1 MLGEK
6 NLYAYCDDNPIT
18 RVDGDGQCWNIVVGA
33 VIGAAVNVITGG
45 IAATVTGQKYSGWDI
60 LCAATAGAV
69 AGAGG
74 DRGIIK
80 ALIGGAISAGYT
92 AGCSYQRGDSL
103 LKTALN
109 AGTAFLATVFISNV
123 TGFASIPEH
132 SQNLITGV
140 WGTTFGLSGNLT
152 AAGVSAGISM
162 SNMSENKT
170 INQPIS
176 ASHISVSIPKNAIGQ
191 SRTFNGKNKVYS
203 TSFIYKASNGKV
215 VYKKR
220 KNYYPRNARTV

>member
-6 NLYAYCDDNPIT
+6 NLYAYCDDNPIM
-18 RVDGDGQCWNIVVGA
+18 RVDGDGQCWNILVGA
-33 VIGAAVNVITGG
+33 VIGATVNVITGG
-45 IAATVTGQKYSGWDI
+45 IAATVTGQKYSGVDI
-60 LCAATAGAV
+60 FWAAVAGAV

-74 DRGIIK
+74 PGGMVK
-80 ALIGGAISAGYT
+80 ALIGGVISAGYT
-92 AGCSYQRGDSL
+92 AWCSYQRGDSR

-191 SRTFNGKNKVYS
+191 RRTFNGKNKVYS

>member
-74 DRGIIK
+74 DGGMIR
-80 ALIGGAISAGYT
+80 ALIGGGISAVYT
-92 AGCSYQRGDSL
+92 IWCSYQRGDSL
-103 LKTALN
+103 LKTVLN
-109 AGTAFLATVFISNV
+109 ASTAFLATVFISNV

-132 SQNLITGV
+132 SQNWCL
-140 WGTTFGLSGNLT
+140 GNNIWFKWEPNC
-152 AAGVSAGISM
+152 GW
-162 SNMSENKT
+162 
-170 INQPIS
+170 
-176 ASHISVSIPKNAIGQ
+176 SVSRNFDVKY
-191 SRTFNGKNKVYS
+191 V
-203 TSFIYKASNGKV
+203 
-215 VYKKR
+215 R
-220 KNYYPRNARTV
+220 K

>member
-18 RVDGDGQCWNIVVGA
+18 RVDGDGQCWDIVVGA
-33 VIGAAVNVITGG
+33 I
-45 IAATVTGQKYSGWDI
+45 
-60 LCAATAGAV
+60 
-69 AGAGG
+69 
-74 DRGIIK
+74 
-80 ALIGGAISAGYT
+80 IGGVISAGYT
-92 AGCSYQRGDSL
+92 AWCSYQRGDSL
-103 LKTALN
+103 LKTVLN
-109 AGTAFLATVFISNV
+109 ASTAFLATVFISNV